1 MRKLQPRQPEP
12 CPAFPVAPTGRC
24 FASLGKL
31 RLLRWRSRCT
41 RADYSPGMNGRPRLL
56 MKSSAR
62 KRPAIPTP
70 AKLITG
76 IGWRRS
82 SDLYQRKALPAPKL
96 CTAIA
101 RPGTT
106 PPTVRHMVRLSSCN
120 RTILHRHRE
129 RRPSPLIKTG
139 PSPATMLR
147 SPSLLAVQIFPPP
160 LRPQRAGGAFTAAI
174 APVVTS
180 TALAEIAGVGVFAD
194 QIDQPCPA
202 ELIGEF
208 PRVGLVQPH
217 QRHVQF
223 ETLVHS

>member
-12 CPAFPVAPTGRC
+12 CPAFPVTPTGRC

-70 AKLITG
+70 AKLITV

-82 SDLYQRKALPAPKL
+82 SALYQRKALPAPKP

-106 PPTVRHMVRLSSCN
+106 PPTVRRMVRLSSCS

-129 RRPSPLIKTG
+129 RRDPARYQNG
-139 PSPATMLR
+139 PCPAKMLR
-147 SPSLLAVQIFPPP
+147 LPSLLAVQIFPPP
-160 LRPQRAGGAFTAAI
+160 LRTQRAGGAFTAAI
-174 APVVTS
+174 APVVTG
-180 TALAEIAGVGVFAD
+180 TALAEIASVGMFAD

-223 ETLVHS
+223 EAFVHA